1 MCSSEAMD
9 SLQMGM
15 SKWAN
20 KGVNRWIDAMKYKCV
35 MGNDEEGDANCTTHG
50 FVRCFKITA
59 TNGLQTQIRRTESD
73 KYKHQLIVQDTR
85 KKISNNNITTVDL
98 LLFN

>member
-1 MCSSEAMD
+1 
-9 SLQMGM
+9 
-15 SKWAN
+15 
-20 KGVNRWIDAMKYKCV
+20 MKYKCV

-73 KYKHQLIVQDTR
+73 KYKHQLIVQDTWGN
-85 KKISNNNITTVDL
+85 ISDNNFMIVDL
-98 LLFN
+98 AGELP